1 MDDHLFLLSEVFPL
15 HPEWSDKCGAGV
27 DRIEVRIGGMYKSPA
42 FWLLRV
48 DGTEVDISY
57 KVSLDGS
64 RVASTFVGA
73 ARNEVS
79 GQTLEW
85 KRKNSA
91 PADGMHCDHVYP
103 FDKILRDWLELV
115 DLKPEEVGVVKQRV
129 GHSDLFLS
137 RDLAVSW
144 QRYHR
149 AHARYQWL
157 SAVENVVKSNT
168 VTESNGEW
176 IAAYEAEDRRQRA

>member
-1 MDDHLFLLSEVFPL
+1 
-15 HPEWSDKCGAGV
+15 V
-27 DRIEVRIGGMYKSPA
+27 DRIEVRIGGMYKSAA
-42 FWLLRV
+42 FWLMRV

-57 KVSLDGS
+57 KVSLEGA

-79 GQTLEW
+79 GQTLAW
-85 KRKNSA
+85 KRANPA
-91 PADGMHCDHVYP
+91 PAEGMHCDHIHP
-103 FDKILRDWLELV
+103 FDKILRDWLALV

-149 AHARYQWL
+149 AHASYQWL
-157 SAVENVVKSNT
+157 VASENIAKSN
-168 VTESNGEW
+168 
-176 IAAYEAEDRRQRA
+176 AEPEPFVDWLAEYNAEEQRQRAA